1 VTVEAARPGLR
12 PLGEELDDGFDLA
25 ERGFLSRLF
34 AARLS
39 GVGLGIL
46 LALLLCAATADLIAP
61 YDPLK
66 QELYDSFAP
75 PSAAHLLG
83 TDDLGRDV
91 LSRII
96 YGSRIS
102 LQAGIIS
109 VGIALCGGV
118 ALGLL
123 AGYTGGLA
131 DQSVMRLMDMV
142 LAFPT
147 LVLALAITAALG
159 SNLTNALIAIGIV
172 SMPAFARLARAQAL
186 GVREIEFVEAAR
198 ALGASPLRVVARHI
212 LPSIS
217 APLIVQASLSV
228 AGAILAEASLSF
240 LGLGTKPPAPA
251 WGSMVS
257 LGRGFL
263 AMAPW
268 IVFAPGAA
276 IFLAVMGFNFLGDAL
291 RDALDP
297 RLRRSQSPS
306 SGRRA

>member
-1 VTVEAARPGLR
+1 MTVEAARPGAWSR
-12 PLGEELDDGFDLA
+12 GEDVDDAQDIA
-25 ERGFLSRLF
+25 ARGFLRRLLD
-34 AARLS
+34 ARLS

-66 QELYDSFAP
+66 QDLYDSFAP

-83 TDDLGRDV
+83 TDDLGRDL

-102 LQAGIIS
+102 LQAGVVS
-109 VGIALCGGV
+109 VGIALCSGV

-123 AGYTGGLA
+123 AGYAGGLV
-131 DQSVMRLMDMV
+131 DQVVMRLMDMV

-159 SNLTNALIAIGIV
+159 PNLTNALIAIGIV
-172 SMPAFARLARAQAL
+172 SMPSFARLARAQTL
-186 GVREIEFVEAAR
+186 GLRDIEFVEAAR
-198 ALGASPLRVVARHI
+198 ALGASPLRIVGRHI

-291 RDALDP
+291 RDWLDP
-297 RLRRSQSPS
+297 RAR
-306 SGRRA
+306 G

>member
-1 VTVEAARPGLR
+1 VTLEVARSGARAHVEEVDDAAI
-12 PLGEELDDGFDLA
+12 A
-25 ERGFLSRLF
+25 ERGFLRRLLE
-34 AARLS
+34 ARLS
-39 GVGLGIL
+39 GVGLAIL
-46 LALLLCAATADLIAP
+46 LLLLLCAATADLIAP

-66 QELYDSFAP
+66 QDLYASFGAP
-75 PSAAHLLG
+75 SLAHPLG
-83 TDDLGRDV
+83 TDDLGRDI

-102 LQAGIIS
+102 LQAGVVS
-109 VGIALCGGV
+109 VGIALGGGV

-123 AGYTGGLA
+123 AGYAGGMI
-131 DQSVMRLMDMV
+131 DQVVMRLMDTI

-159 SNLTNALIAIGIV
+159 PSLTNALIAIGIV
-172 SMPAFARLARAQAL
+172 SMPSFARLARAQTL
-186 GVREIEFVEAAR
+186 GVREVEFVEAAR
-198 ALGASPLRVVARHI
+198 ALGASPLRIVARHI

-257 LGRGFL
+257 LGRGYL

-268 IVFAPGAA
+268 IVFAPGVA
-276 IFLAVMGFNFLGDAL
+276 IFLAVIGFNFLGDAL

-297 RLRRSQSPS
+297 RLRRAVSRS
-306 SGRRA
+306 SGRDG